1 MYNINFLDESNI
13 ETEQVQNLN
22 LKSESPQS
30 IATNQSTTKQQLN
43 DENDEDQEEEEEEF
57 DAIENDEENNETTV
71 LSNQQIGS
79 DSSSLDCKIC
89 NKQFDNLHRLQRHAM
104 SHDQNPELRKFKC
117 EFCNK
122 AFKFKHHLKVCI
134 I

>member
-1 MYNINFLDESNI
+1 M
-13 ETEQVQNLN
+13 QNLN
-22 LKSESPQS
+22 SNSKSESPQS
-30 IATNQSTTKQQLN
+30 TKQLN
-43 DENDEDQEEEEEEF
+43 DEDNVEEEEEEEEF
-57 DAIENDEENNETTV
+57 DAIENDEENSETV
-71 LSNQQIGS
+71 LSSQQIGS
-79 DSSSLDCKIC
+79 DSNSLDCKIC

-134 I
+134 LSIKLNVLS

>member
-1 MYNINFLDESNI
+1 M
-13 ETEQVQNLN
+13 QN

-30 IATNQSTTKQQLN
+30 IATNQSTTKQL
-43 DENDEDQEEEEEEF
+43 NDEDQEEEEEEF
-57 DAIENDEENNETTV
+57 DQIENDEENNETV